1 MNFVY
6 GFIFGLIVSTVGFSG
21 VARMMDHGIS
31 TIKSQAQTLAQ

>member
-21 VARMMDHGIS
+21 VARMMDHGIE
-31 TIKSQAQTLAQ
+31 TVKSQAQTLAQ

>member
-31 TIKSQAQTLAQ
+31 TIKSQAQSLAQ

>member
-21 VARMMDHGIS
+21 VARMMDHGIE
-31 TIKSQAQTLAQ
+31 TVKSQAQTPAQ

>member
-21 VARMMDHGIS
+21 VARMMDHGIT

>member
-21 VARMMDHGIS
+21 AARMMDHGIE
-31 TIKSQAQTLAQ
+31 TVKSQAQTLAR

>member
-21 VARMMDHGIS
+21 VARMMDHGIE
-31 TIKSQAQTLAQ
+31 TVKSP